1 VRFIVGGE
9 TNPLATPDDG
19 IDAVTVET
27 VAKTT
32 PKQGLLVSPSAQVSP
47 VTQPDFDQVD
57 PNTDGGTQLL
67 NQAQLQRWLDR
78 VAAVCDAH
86 ECMSCEDAINSL
98 PSPVV
103 EQIWGAASELLPRFW
118 QVAEDELAI
127 ESTQVVKPQTDNSI
141 TNAQVQAAT
150 SEIGEQIDSFNISG
164 QANEALCSS
173 SPQQFTNSNPQTLA
187 NTCNGAFAGI
197 TNSTPIAPTELQQS
211 PTKQELAALLL
222 QCQSWVELVQFV
234 GDQGELLKAAATTM
248 APQGRRS
255 LVCLLVAHLCQN
267 PTYLDQLAWVPAKLR
282 QRALE
287 RLQFTIRQIRGV
299 ASSVLD
305 AYVEYVTGCKFVSI
319 SYIGTAYEKWVFQTP
334 DGATVPVEVDAVEA
348 ISCNQM

>member
-1 VRFIVGGE
+1 
-9 TNPLATPDDG
+9 
-19 IDAVTVET
+19 
-27 VAKTT
+27 
-32 PKQGLLVSPSAQVSP
+32 
-47 VTQPDFDQVD
+47 
-57 PNTDGGTQLL
+57 
-67 NQAQLQRWLDR
+67 
-78 VAAVCDAH
+78 
-86 ECMSCEDAINSL
+86 MSCLEAINSL
-98 PSPVV
+98 PTPVV
-103 EQIWGAASELLPRFW
+103 EQIWGAASELLPRFC

-127 ESTQVVKPQTDNSI
+127 EGTQVVKPQTDNSI
-141 TNAQVQAAT
+141 TNADLQAP
-150 SEIGEQIDSFNISG
+150 IGEQIDSFNISE

-173 SPQQFTNSNPQTLA
+173 LAQQFTNSNTPTLA
-187 NTCNGAFAGI
+187 NTCTWAVGDP
-197 TNSTPIAPTELQQS
+197 TNSLSIAPTELQQS
-211 PTKQELAALLL
+211 PTKQELAAVIL

-248 APQGRRS
+248 TPQGRRS

-267 PTYLDQLAWVPAKLR
+267 PTYLGQLAWVPAKLR
-282 QRALE
+282 QKALE

-305 AYVEYVTGCKFVSI
+305 AYVEYVAGCKFVSI